1 MNDLISLEAGSL
13 CIEFRRVADRYSH
26 QIYAGQGGQRRLVLE
41 SIEGGGNDPWP
52 PSPPLQ
58 ELHIERQA
66 DGRKVA
72 LLVGRAGRSHW
83 SLSVEPFENRLV
95 LDAACRLSAD
105 AAWLGSSYRAVTGAE
120 ISNDG
125 ATFAGGLLRILSATG
140 EGTIIADNSVVRIH
154 AALQGEAGPRTLRWR
169 YAIEPS

>member
-1 MNDLISLEAGSL
+1 MTDLTLLEAGLPS
-13 CIEFRRVADRYSH
+13 IEFRRISDRYSH
-26 QIYAGQGGQRRLVLE
+26 QIFTGQGGQRRLLLE
-41 SIEGGGNDPWP
+41 SVEGGGDDPWP

-66 DGRKVA
+66 DGRQVA

-83 SLSVEPFENRLV
+83 SLSVEAFENRLV
-95 LDAACRLSAD
+95 FDAACRLSAE
-105 AAWLGSSYRAVTGAE
+105 AEWLGSSYRAPTGAE

-140 EGTIIADNSVVRIH
+140 EGTIISDYGVVRIH
-154 AALQGEAGPRTLRWR
+154 AERQAATGPRTVRWQ
-169 YAIEPS
+169 YAIEAS